1 MLNTKGVT
9 FLLTMVYY
17 EYLIRIVLNHFRY
30 SVLVPGADHSTQ
42 YNCNLNEWFHSVI
55 NFIGPNIGQGYIV
68 YVDGIKHGCSGSGQ
82 FTPGVINNGRIA
94 VGRQFIQN
102 NKLIAYTSFA
112 VDELLFFN
120 QTLNETE
127 IRMLSQTT

>member
-30 SVLVPGADHSTQ
+30 SVLVPGADHSAQ
-42 YNCNLNEWFHSVI
+42 FNCNLNEWSHSVI
-55 NFIGPNIGQGYIV
+55 NFIGPNIGQGYIL
-68 YVDGIKHGCSGSGQ
+68 YIDGMMHRRSGYSQ

-94 VGRQFIQN
+94 IGRQFIEN
-102 NKLIAYTSFA
+102 NKFLAYAEFA

-120 QTLNETE
+120 RTLTDTE
-127 IRMLSQTT
+127 ISMFAQTT

>member
-1 MLNTKGVT
+1 MLTK
-9 FLLTMVYY
+9 VYY

-30 SVLVPGADHSTQ
+30 SVEVPGVDHSAQ

-55 NFIGPNIGQGYIV
+55 NFIGPNIGQGYIL
-68 YVDGIKHGCSGSGQ
+68 YVNGMMHRRSGYSQ

-94 VGRQFIQN
+94 VGRQFIEN
-102 NKLIAYTSFA
+102 NHYLACTEFA

-120 QTLNETE
+120 
-127 IRMLSQTT
+127 